1 VRSAVRLVLFSLA
14 IAILYLSSG
23 CVYFHRE
30 SATPKSYTISPN
42 TESTIAALLEQEP
55 LDLERALLI
64 EDPQLA
70 LSSRIELI
78 EAADKSIDLQYFIW
92 KNDATGILLIQSLIA
107 AADRGVRIRGL
118 LDDIELEGLTGRIRA
133 INSHPNIEIRIFN
146 PFSIRTNMRLGVL
159 RLTEFMV
166 DGMRLNHRMHN
177 KLLIVDNQAAI
188 LGGRNIGDEYFG
200 KGSKRNFIDSDI
212 LISGSIIPEL
222 SDGFD
227 AYWNSALAQPVKRM
241 VNLSLS
247 GADLDRIRERILK
260 RLSERPDLER
270 LSDGNPDKGLFTTLA
285 NGPKLNW
292 SASVID
298 DPNVGWF
305 NNPDESARPLTEIAL
320 SAQREV
326 LIVTPYLI
334 PTDNLL
340 SIAETLIERGVR
352 IAVLTNSLASNDAVI
367 AQAAY
372 GRFREKILKIGVEL
386 YEMRG
391 DPAFIENDSGIR
403 NNLHSK
409 FLLFDEQVVFIGSL
423 NLDPRSLYLNTE
435 LGVVLNS
442 EELSQ
447 TFRNSFE
454 LMTRPDNAWRVE
466 RTPEGILWSS
476 SAGTLKK
483 PPAKSQWQR
492 FSNNILSLI
501 PISNQL

>member
-1 VRSAVRLVLFSLA
+1 MRNAGGLVVLALA
-14 IAILYLSSG
+14 ITLLHLSSG
-23 CVYFHRE
+23 CVYFH
-30 SATPKSYTISPN
+30 SNKTTPKSYAIAPSGK
-42 TESTIAALLEQEP
+42 STLAALLDQEP
-55 LDLERALLI
+55 SGLDRSLLI

-70 LSSRIELI
+70 LTSRIELI

-146 PFSIRTNMRLGVL
+146 PFSVRTNMRLRIL
-159 RLTEFMV
+159 RLTEFV
-166 DGMRLNHRMHN
+166 LDGMRLNHRMHN

-200 KGSKRNFIDSDI
+200 RGSKRNFIDSDI
-212 LISGSIIPEL
+212 LISGSVIPEL

-241 VNLSLS
+241 VNLSLF
-247 GADLDRIRERILK
+247 GADLDRIRERIEK
-260 RLSERPDLER
+260 RLSERPDLEG
-270 LSDGNPDKGLFTTLA
+270 LSDGNPDKALFAALA

-298 DPNVGWF
+298 DPDVGWF
-305 NNPDESARPLTEIAL
+305 NNPDESAQPLTEIAL
-320 SAQREV
+320 SAQREI

-334 PTDNLL
+334 PTDKLL
-340 SIAETLIERGVR
+340 SIAETLIGRGVR
-352 IAVLTNSLASNDAVI
+352 ISVLTNSLASNDAVI

-372 GRFREKILKIGVEL
+372 GHFREKILKIGVEL

-391 DPAFIENDSGIR
+391 DPAFIASDSGISH
-403 NNLHSK
+403 NLHSK
-409 FLLFDEQVVFIGSL
+409 FLLFDDQVVFIGSL

-447 TFRNSFE
+447 SFRASFE
-454 LMTRPDNAWRVE
+454 LMTHPDNAWRLE
-466 RTPEGILWSS
+466 RTPNGILWRS

-483 PPAKSQWQR
+483 PPAKSPWQR
-492 FSNNILSLI
+492 FSYNAFSLI